1 MPSADGPSRPAS
13 EVQSGFLSRFF
24 RFGSAQTA
32 SRPEVDVQPQ
42 SQKDLIDHARAF
54 QSLKV
59 ADVMTPRADVMALEL
74 SSTLADVVRQ
84 FVESEHSRM
93 PIFRE
98 TLDDPV
104 GVAHIKDVMKILA
117 PEADRAAPNW
127 AEPVLHR
134 IRRELH
140 YVPAS
145 MRAADLLLKMQAS
158 RIHMALVIDEFGGT
172 DGLVTLEDLIEA
184 VVGDIDDEYDEVTE
198 AALIERPNGVLEAD
212 GRLPLE
218 DLEAK
223 LAMGLVPSASEEDI
237 GTLAGLVVVI
247 AGRVPQR
254 GEVVPHPDVAYDF
267 EVLDGDPRRIKRI
280 RIRQRP
286 VAVAATAALAKTS

>member
-1 MPSADGPSRPAS
+1 
-13 EVQSGFLSRFF
+13 
-24 RFGSAQTA
+24 
-32 SRPEVDVQPQ
+32 
-42 SQKDLIDHARAF
+42 
-54 QSLKV
+54 
-59 ADVMTPRADVMALEL
+59 
-74 SSTLADVVRQ
+74 
-84 FVESEHSRM
+84 
-93 PIFRE
+93 
-98 TLDDPV
+98 PV

-198 AALIERPNGVLEAD
+198 AALLERPNGVLEAD

-223 LAMGLVPSASEEDI
+223 LSMSLVPSASEEDI

-286 VAVAATAALAKTS
+286 MAVAAPSVMAKTS